1 MAGSN
6 YDDVLRQMREAGLI
20 VDRLEVGTPRTMRC
34 LVEGGGREKRGW
46 YRLHELHTDSGD
58 ILIVGSFGVW
68 RGDNN
73 NAQKVVLGKSNPLS
87 KEQRDALRK
96 RLAEDRKA
104 LEQERKRQAEAAA
117 LRAQKAWQS
126 LLPDGDAD
134 YLAKKGVRGH
144 GLRYTKNGSA
154 VVPLLDAAGRL
165 HGLQFLRTP
174 KQAEAARRPAKEF
187 WPRGLAK
194 QGHFHLI
201 GTPDWIVL
209 AAEGYATAASL
220 HEATGYP
227 VAAAFD
233 AGNLAAVVRALRSRY
248 KRAKILIAA
257 DDDALGKCLGCKA
270 RVALADHP
278 HDCPACG
285 KPHAITNTGVSRA
298 SAAALEVGGEWLA
311 PRFADDAARRAAF
324 VDKGTKLTDFNDL
337 HAAEGL
343 HVVRAQVEARLTEL
357 KWTPGNPRASS
368 STTGGGGGDDGRLRP
383 LQYLDELLPRYALV
397 YGSNGAV
404 FDRGE
409 HCLLPLTD
417 MRNACIRADLHK
429 AWMEHPDREIVRMSE
444 VGFDPAGDDPTIT
457 CNLWAGWPTTP
468 KAGSCERLLDLLR
481 YMCSN
486 DRNPEELFQW
496 VLRWVAYPIQHPG
509 AKMKSTIVVHGPQ
522 GAGKNMFFEA
532 VMAIYGQYGRM
543 LDQDALE
550 DRFNDWASRKLFLIA
565 DEVIA
570 RGNIFHLKNKLKT
583 LVTGTRIRINPKN
596 MAAYEEANH
605 VNLVFL
611 SNEAQPVVL
620 EEDDRRHCVFWT
632 PPKREHAYYAA
643 IKAELAAG
651 GVAALHDYLLHLD
664 LGDFDEGTLPPST
677 EAKTELI
684 SLAQDSALEFIDL
697 LYSGDI
703 RYLKPI
709 PGLSTDW
716 YEAYKI
722 WSARVGVKPAP
733 MKRWI
738 NAIARKRGIH
748 SERKRYRPAGSQD
761 GRSHMMITFGMVP
774 PEGATEMDWLG
785 EQMEA
790 FTAAFKDF
798 RGVQQ

>member
-1 MAGSN
+1 MAAGN
-6 YDDVLRQMREAGLI
+6 YDDVLQQLRSAGLV
-20 VDRLEVGTPRTMRC
+20 VDRLEVGTARTVRC
-34 LVEGGGREKRGW
+34 LTEDGGREKRGW
-46 YRLHELHTDSGD
+46 YRLHELQTDGGAV
-58 ILIVGSFGVW
+58 LIVGSFGIW

-73 NAQKVVLGKSNPLS
+73 NAQKVVLGKTSPLTA
-87 KEQRDALRK
+87 EQRDALRR

-104 LEQERKRQAEAAA
+104 LERERAQQAEAAA
-117 LRAQKAWQS
+117 RRADAAWGKY
-126 LLPDGDAD
+126 LVDGESD
-134 YLAKKGVRGH
+134 YLARKGVRGH
-144 GLRYTKNGSA
+144 GLRYTKRGAA
-154 VVPLLDAAGRL
+154 VVPLLDAGGRV
-165 HGLQFLRTP
+165 HGLQFLRTQQ
-174 KQAEAARRPAKEF
+174 QADEAKRPVKEF
-187 WPRGLAK
+187 WPVGVAK
-194 QGHFHLI
+194 KGHFHLV
-201 GTPDWIVL
+201 GSPDWIVL
-209 AAEGYATAASL
+209 VAEGYATAATL
-220 HEATGYP
+220 HEATSYP
-227 VAAAFD
+227 VAVAFD
-233 AGNLAAVVRALRSRY
+233 AGNLGPVARALRFRY
-248 KRAKILIAA
+248 KQARILICA
-257 DDDALGKCLGCKA
+257 DDDSLGKCLGCKA

-278 HDCPACG
+278 TDCPACG
-285 KPHAITNTGVSRA
+285 EPHAISNTGVGSA
-298 SAAALEVGGEWLA
+298 SSAALEVNGAWLA

-324 VDKGTKLTDFNDL
+324 VDKGRKPTDFNDL

-343 HVVRAQVEARLTEL
+343 HVVRTQVEARLTEL
-357 KWTPGNPRASS
+357 DWRAANPRASS
-368 STTGGGGGDDGRLRP
+368 STTGERGDGRLRP
-383 LQYLDELLPRYALV
+383 LLYLHELLPRYALV

-417 MRNACIRADLHK
+417 MRNACIRSDLHK
-429 AWMEHPDREIVRMSE
+429 AWMEHPEREIVRMQE

-457 CNLWAGWPTTP
+457 CNLWSGWPTEP
-468 KAGSCERLLDLLR
+468 KAGACDRLLDLLR
-481 YMCSN
+481 YMCSG
-486 DRNPEELFQW
+486 DRTPEPLFDW
-496 VLRWVAYPIQHPG
+496 VLKWIAYPIQYPG

-532 VMAIYGQYGRM
+532 IMAIYGQYGRM

-643 IKAELAAG
+643 IKAEIAAG
-651 GVAALHDYLLHLD
+651 GIAALHDYLLHLP
-664 LGDFDEGTLPPST
+664 LGDFDEGTLPPT
-677 EAKTELI
+677 TDAKTELI

-703 RYLKPI
+703 RYLKPM

-722 WSARVGVKPAP
+722 WSGRVGVKPAP
-733 MKRWI
+733 MKRWL
-738 NAIARKRGIH
+738 NAIARKRDLT
-748 SERKRYRPAGSQD
+748 SDKKRYLD
-761 GRSHMMITFGMVP
+761 GQSVRQQRLITFGLEP
-774 PEGATEMDWLG
+774 PEGESEQSWLG
-785 EQMEA
+785 QELEKFA
-790 FTAAFKDF
+790 TGFKDF
-798 RGVQQ
+798 RGAVQ